1 MFRLRDT
8 FQPCNIFIIFMAVLL
23 TGPFISYAASPSH
36 IKMKDIEPERI
47 TVPAGKSIIVDTAQ
61 AVKRVAVTEPPVER
75 TDRSVS
81 ADQFTASQAPGQTA
95 AAARPVALPSAGGRV
110 PVVTARVISPR
121 QIYING
127 RIPGS
132 ASITL
137 WGQGDAVI
145 GVLDVE
151 VVPDLNR
158 LKEEVHTL
166 FPGEKG
172 VRISSSLEHVT
183 LSGTVSGLAVA
194 NQVLELARAYAPDK
208 DGKSRIINLLEVGG
222 VQQVMLEVR
231 VSEMSRSLARRLG
244 FNFSFISQ
252 SGKQFGLSLLNNLT
266 SLPREGWP
274 GNPLNVTSNV
284 NGILN
289 FLGDG
294 ATWTVFIDALKENG
308 LLKVLAE
315 PTLIT
320 LSGKEARFLAGGE
333 FPIPVPQGVGGGT
346 TITIQYKPFGV
357 GLAFTPVV
365 LSNGKIS
372 MQVAPEVSDLDF
384 TTAVAIQGFIVPSIT
399 TRRVSTT
406 VELADGQSFAI
417 AGLLKEDTREVIS
430 KFPLLGEIPVLGAL
444 FRSSSYQKRDT
455 ELIVI
460 VTPHLVKPLDT
471 TKQTIPTDQFVDPN
485 DFEFYLLGIYEGM
498 GEPKPAA
505 SPAGPAPRTGSTLD
519 TTFGYVMPQAK

>member
-1 MFRLRDT
+1 MLRLRDISK
-8 FQPCNIFIIFMAVLL
+8 PYHICILFIIVLL
-23 TGPFISYAASPSH
+23 ACPFISYAASPAH
-36 IKMKDIEPERI
+36 LKMKDIESERI
-47 TVPAGKSIIVDTAQ
+47 SVPAGKSVIVDTSQ
-61 AVKRVAVTEPPVER
+61 PVRRVAVTEPPAER
-75 TDRSVS
+75 TDRTNIDYPV
-81 ADQFTASQAPGQTA
+81 ASQAPGSQA
-95 AAARPVALPSAGGRV
+95 AAPRPIASQQGRA
-110 PVVTARVISPR
+110 PIVTARVISPR

-127 RIPGS
+127 RMPGS

-137 WGQGDAVI
+137 WGQGDTVI
-145 GVLDVE
+145 GVLDVD
-151 VVPDLNR
+151 VVADLNR
-158 LKEEVHTL
+158 LKEEIYTM
-166 FPGEKG
+166 FPAEKG
-172 VRISSSLEHVT
+172 IRVSSSLDHVT
-183 LSGTVSGLAVA
+183 LSGTASSLAVA

-208 DGKSRIINLLEVGG
+208 DGKSRIINILEVGG

-244 FNFSFISQ
+244 FNFSFLSA
-252 SGKQFGLSLLNNLT
+252 SGKQFGVSLLNNLI

-274 GNPLNVTSNV
+274 GNPINVTSNI

-365 LSNGKIS
+365 LSNGKIN

-384 TTAVAIQGFIVPSIT
+384 TTAVALQGFIVPSIT

-417 AGLLKEDTREVIS
+417 AGLLKEDTREVID
-430 KFPLLGEIPVLGAL
+430 KFPVLGDIPVLGAL
-444 FRSSSYQKRDT
+444 FRSSSYQRRDT

-471 TKQTIPTDQFVDPN
+471 TKQTKPTDQFVDP
-485 DFEFYLLGIYEGM
+485 DDLEFYLLGMYEGM

-505 SPAGPAPRTGSTLD
+505 APAGRAPRTGNTLEG
-519 TTFGYVMPQAK
+519 TFGHLMPDAK